1 MGKKLFFHQKGVPME
16 TYLTI
21 LLNVK
26 TNTVE
31 GAFRTDLESINENM
45 EALPVKK
52 LPDIKDAPNLSKVK
66 ATHCATTFYT
76 NPTVWILVNG
86 RLKAITV

>member
-26 TNTVE
+26 TKKVE
-31 GAFRTDLESINENM
+31 GAFRTDLESIDENM

-52 LPDIKDAPNLSKVK
+52 LQDIKDPPEISSVK
-66 ATHCATTFYT
+66 STHCATVFYT
-76 NPTVWILVNG
+76 NPTLWILVNG
-86 RLKAITV
+86 RLRAITV